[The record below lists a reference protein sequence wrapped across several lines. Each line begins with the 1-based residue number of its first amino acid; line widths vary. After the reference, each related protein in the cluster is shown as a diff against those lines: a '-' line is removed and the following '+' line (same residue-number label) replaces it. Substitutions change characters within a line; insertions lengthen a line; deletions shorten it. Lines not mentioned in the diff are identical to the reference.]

1 MLDEKYFFAYNLKNK
16 IKKLI
21 KSSELTAAKFTMVKD
36 LVLRCSILWRSI
48 QIHLLPTD
56 FRSFPALDSF
66 GTIPSPPFSNCFS
79 TRHRMAVQASPP
91 CMTILL
97 VAHIWLAA
105 HLLRGAP
112 VVPVAPVLCI
122 TPNLIKLSR
131 VENDVSKM
139 VRECCK
145 VAWFAAY

>member
-1 MLDEKYFFAYNLKNK
+1 MLEEKYFFAFYLKNK
-16 IKKLI
+16 IKKSI
-21 KSSELTAAKFTMVKD
+21 KSSELTAARFTMVKD

-56 FRSFPALDSF
+56 FRSFPTFDSF
-66 GTIPSPPFSNCFS
+66 GTILSPPFSNCFS

-91 CMTILL
+91 CMTS
-97 VAHIWLAA
+97 AHIWLAA
-105 HLLRGAP
+105 HLLCGAP